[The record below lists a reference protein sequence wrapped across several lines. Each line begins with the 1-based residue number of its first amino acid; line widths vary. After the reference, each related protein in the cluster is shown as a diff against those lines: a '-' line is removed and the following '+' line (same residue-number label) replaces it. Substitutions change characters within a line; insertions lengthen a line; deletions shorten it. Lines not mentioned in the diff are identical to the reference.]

1 VEKKLQCNDIA
12 ISALH
17 EALDD
22 KTFEQVKNIEV
33 DHDAWAKLEETFEG
47 TKTAKAYIL
56 QEKFSSFKMQED
68 ESVPE
73 MFHRLQV
80 IINELKALGEEVKD
94 NQFSIEKMMRRRS
107 WSRRRRKKVR
117 RRVMRRRR
125 RVWHSKPPHIRASP
139 RLNHQ
144 VMKTQALVIIMT
156 LMRRWLSLSSNLVN
170 S

>member
-47 TKTAKAYIL
+47 TEGTKTAQAYIL
-56 QEKFSSFKMQED
+56 Q
-68 ESVPE
+68 E